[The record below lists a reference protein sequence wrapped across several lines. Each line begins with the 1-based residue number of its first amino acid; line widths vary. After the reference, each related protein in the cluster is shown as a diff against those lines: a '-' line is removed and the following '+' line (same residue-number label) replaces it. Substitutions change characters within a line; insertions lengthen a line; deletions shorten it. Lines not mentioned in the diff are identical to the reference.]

1 MKQIFFNYNQFSK
14 INLLIKI
21 ILFSS
26 ILFLKSCD
34 FSVENKNLKKI
45 TDACEFVDIKLEIY
59 QEINLFYDKY
69 FEVENYKE
77 VEMEDFSKLM
87 KLWQKNDEINFQ
99 IGLNHLENEIKSCDS
114 YLKIDSLEKKMHL

>member
-1 MKQIFFNYNQFSK
+1 MS
-14 INLLIKI
+14 IKI
-21 ILFSS
+21 ILFAS
-26 ILFLKSCD
+26 ILFLISCN
-34 FSVENKNLKKI
+34 FSVENKNLKKV
-45 TDACEFVDIKLEIY
+45 TEACEFVDLKLEIY

-99 IGLNHLENEIKSCDS
+99 IGLNHLENEIKLCDS

>member
-1 MKQIFFNYNQFSK
+1 MS
-14 INLLIKI
+14 IKI

-26 ILFLKSCD
+26 ILFLISCN
-34 FSVENKNLKKI
+34 FSAENRNLKKI
-45 TDACEFVDIKLEIY
+45 TDVCEFVDIKLEIY

-69 FEVENYKE
+69 FEIENYKE

-114 YLKIDSLEKKMHL
+114 YLKIDSLEKKMNL

>member
-1 MKQIFFNYNQFSK
+1 MLLNNFLFFLIFFLVSCNFSA
-14 INLLIKI
+14 
-21 ILFSS
+21 
-26 ILFLKSCD
+26 
-34 FSVENKNLKKI
+34 ENKNLKKI
-45 TDACEFVDIKLEIY
+45 TNPCEFVDIKLEIY

-114 YLKIDSLEKKMHL
+114 YLKIDSLEKKMHM

>member
-1 MKQIFFNYNQFSK
+1 MS
-14 INLLIKI
+14 IKI

-26 ILFLKSCD
+26 IFFLISCN
-34 FSVENKNLKKI
+34 FSAENRNLKKI
-45 TDACEFVDIKLEIY
+45 TDVCEFVDIKLEIY

-99 IGLNHLENEIKSCDS
+99 IGLNHLGNEIKSCGN
-114 YLKIDSLEKKMHL
+114 YLKIDSLEKKMNL